1 MFPLMRAPFPRE
13 TRFYTSVMN
22 GTLPGCAFPPVV
34 GYRTCMSIRRK
45 LLLLL
50 LAISIVPLIVV
61 GWHGRRTTRKLGR
74 VLSGRTRETLTEL
87 AAARLQRLA
96 ESYGDIFREQGDS
109 LDLALRFQAREFEHR
124 LAAPADPAG
133 ARHALLARHFDSP
146 DGPPRDAVTLPE
158 RYFRIREDGTR
169 TPLPV
174 CLERAAIRLPTHLEP
189 ASQTDL
195 VARVADAADLFRAA
209 RPKTADILHW
219 QYAGFES
226 GVHVTWPGH
235 GGYPD
240 SYDPR
245 KRSWYRQAVDAGGSI
260 WSTPAVDASTGQV
273 MMTLSTP
280 IRGPDEKIAGVT
292 GADIRLMDVLAEV
305 RVPANWVEG
314 ARAHIVSIRPRTEG
328 GGSELA
334 VVAQRDYLDEKSR
347 WDRPIDVATIHRK
360 DPAFEGMLVDIAEGG
375 SGVAAMR
382 WRGHDCLWGYGAIN
396 TEGTSFLVI
405 VPTDLVV
412 AEAERA
418 EEEVLSETQRQLL
431 ATGAIFL
438 VVMFLIVLAAH
449 LGARAVTRPVLALT
463 KAAGQIADGDL
474 DTRADVRSG
483 DELET
488 LAHAFNAMVPHL
500 RERMEIRDSL
510 LLARKVQQHL
520 LPAAPPDIDGLD
532 IAGVSLYCDETGG
545 DYYDYMDLSNQAPD
559 RVGIVIGDVSGH
571 GIASALFMAGA
582 RATMRTRATREE
594 GPARLVSEVNRRLA
608 ADSTDGRYMTLFWVV
623 VDTPVR
629 AIRWVNAGHH
639 PGLLYD
645 PLSDVFEEL
654 GGDGI
659 PLGIDSDWAYRASGR
674 TDLSAGQVLILG
686 TDGIQETRDEGG
698 RMFGEEGIRA
708 LIREHAHR
716 SAEEIV
722 GRVTGALAEYR
733 GTVRQQDDVTLVV
746 VRFG

>member
-1 MFPLMRAPFPRE
+1 
-13 TRFYTSVMN
+13 
-22 GTLPGCAFPPVV
+22 
-34 GYRTCMSIRRK
+34 MSIRRK

-50 LAISIVPLIVV
+50 LAIAIVPLIVI

-96 ESYGDIFREQGDS
+96 ESYGDIFRGQSDG
-109 LDLALRFQAREFEHR
+109 LDLMLRFQARELEHR
-124 LAAPADPAG
+124 LAAPADPAPVES
-133 ARHALLARHFDSP
+133 ALLAREFDAP
-146 DGPPRDAVTLPE
+146 GGPPRDAVTLPE
-158 RYFRIREDGTR
+158 RYFRIGENGTR
-169 TPLPV
+169 TSLPV
-174 CLERAAIRLPTHLEP
+174 CLERAAIRLPPDLDP
-189 ASQTDL
+189 GSQADL
-195 VARVADAADLFRAA
+195 VARLTGAAEVFRAA
-209 RPKTADILHW
+209 RPETADIIHW
-219 QYAGFES
+219 QYAAFES

-245 KRSWYRQAVDAGGSI
+245 ERSWYRRAIEAGGPT
-260 WSTPAVDASTGQV
+260 WSTPMVDASTGQV
-273 MMTLSTP
+273 MVSLSAP
-280 IRGPDEKIAGVT
+280 IRGPDGKFAGVT
-292 GADIRLMDVLAEV
+292 GADVRLIDVLSGV
-305 RVPANWVEG
+305 RVPANWAEG
-314 ARAHIVSIRPRTEG
+314 ARAHIVAIRPRTAG
-328 GGSELA
+328 GGSEFV
-334 VVAQRDYLDEKSR
+334 VVAQRDYLDEESR
-347 WDRPIDVATIHRK
+347 WDRPIDVATIHKK
-360 DPAFEGMLVDIAEGG
+360 DPAFAGMLIDIADGG

-382 WRGHDCLWGYGAIN
+382 WRGRDCLWGYGAIN
-396 TEGTSFLVI
+396 DEGTSFLII

-431 ATGAIFL
+431 ATGGIFL
-438 VVMFLIVLAAH
+438 AVLFFVVLAAQ
-449 LGARAVTRPVLALT
+449 LGARAVTLPLRTLT

-474 DTRADVRSG
+474 ETRADVRSG
-483 DELET
+483 DEIET
-488 LAHAFNAMVPHL
+488 LAHAFNAMVPQL
-500 RERMEIRDSL
+500 RERLVIRDSL

-520 LPAAPPDIDGLD
+520 LPETPPDIDGLD

-545 DYYDYMDLSNQAPD
+545 DYYDYLDLSDEAPD

-582 RATMRTRATREE
+582 RATLRTRADREE
-594 GPARLVSEVNRRLA
+594 SPARLVSEVNRRLA
-608 ADSTDGRYMTLFWVV
+608 ADTTDGRYMTLFWVV
-623 VDTPVR
+623 IDPPNR

-645 PLSDVFEEL
+645 PASDGFEEL

-659 PLGIDSDWAYRASGR
+659 PLGIDAGWEYRAAGR
-674 TDLSAGQVLILG
+674 AGLSAGQVLVLA
-686 TDGIQETRDEGG
+686 TDGIQETRDEEG
-698 RMFGEEGIRA
+698 RMFGEEGFRS

-722 GRVTGALAEYR
+722 TRVTDALAEHR